1 MPRSRPPQRTRADP
15 QQQAVSPS
23 KGEGSAESLDCFAVS
38 APGLEPLVAEELRA
52 FGIHGAAEQGG
63 VGWSGSANS
72 LMLANLWLR
81 TASRVVVR
89 IAEFNARSFFELER
103 RARRVPWERFV
114 VAGSGVR
121 LRVTSRKSKL
131 YHTDAVAQRFG
142 EAIERTVGS
151 LRGVSV
157 LDEDEGDEDERL
169 PAQLFVVRVVRDKVT
184 LSVDSSGEHLHR
196 RGYRQAVGKAPL
208 RETLAAAMLL
218 GSGWKGDSPLLDPL
232 CGSGTIPIEGAMIA
246 RRMAPGRARSFA
258 FERWPEIDAG
268 SWTRLRDESRAREL
282 AQSPVPIRGSDR
294 DAGAVESAR
303 ANAVR
308 AGVAEDARFEVAP
321 ISAVRPEPSWPRGA
335 IVSNPP
341 YGVRVGETR
350 ALRDLYA
357 ALGSVS
363 RDRFEGWRLA
373 VLSASPELEAQIGV
387 DLEERFRTTNGG
399 IPVRLVVSTRGAA
412 S

>member
-1 MPRSRPPQRTRADP
+1 
-15 QQQAVSPS
+15 
-23 KGEGSAESLDCFAVS
+23 L
-38 APGLEPLVAEELRA
+38 EELRS

-63 VGWSGSANS
+63 VGWKGSANS

-142 EAIERTVGS
+142 EAIEHKVGS
-151 LRGVSV
+151 LRGVAV
-157 LDEDEGDEDERL
+157 LDEDEGEEDERL

-218 GSGWKGDSPLLDPL
+218 GSGWKGDAPLVDPL

-258 FERWPEIDAG
+258 FERWPEIEAG
-268 SWTRLRDESRAREL
+268 SWSRLRDESRSREL
-282 AQSPVPIRGSDR
+282 PQSPVPIRGSDR

-308 AGVAEDARFEVAP
+308 AGVGEDARFEVAP
-321 ISAVRPEPSWPRGA
+321 ISAVRPETTWARGA
-335 IVSNPP
+335 IVTNPP

-357 ALGSVS
+357 ALGSAS

-373 VLSASPELEAQIGV
+373 VLSAAPELEAQIGV
-387 DLEERFRTTNGG
+387 ELEERLRTTNGG
-399 IPVRLVVSTRGAA
+399 IPVRLVVSRLSSAT
-412 S
+412 